1 MFGFDPYS
9 DDVPGAFIYDPLA
22 RQSRANAASTGFS
35 SDERPPEA
43 LAVDLDFSRAGLA
56 GQSVTIECFVKPDAS
71 ARGDARNAVVPL
83 DALAEADYHFDVSAS
98 DDSEMSFAVR
108 ELLAVMKALAD
119 PSRLRIVAALDGREL
134 CLCQIVELVG
144 LATST
149 VSRHMSILERA
160 RLVDARKDGRW
171 TYFRLAGEQ
180 GRPEASDAAALVF
193 RALAQ
198 DALVRADSARLKQ
211 ILKVNPEQLCR
222 QQSECKC

>member
-1 MFGFDPYS
+1 M
-9 DDVPGAFIYDPLA
+9 
-22 RQSRANAASTGFS
+22 
-35 SDERPPEA
+35 
-43 LAVDLDFSRAGLA
+43 
-56 GQSVTIECFVKPDAS
+56 
-71 ARGDARNAVVPL
+71 
-83 DALAEADYHFDVSAS
+83 
-98 DDSEMSFAVR
+98 R

-134 CLCQIVELVG
+134 CLCQLVELVG

-180 GRPEASDAAALVF
+180 GLPEASEAAALVF
-193 RALAQ
+193 RTLAQ
-198 DALVRADSARLKQ
+198 DAQIRADNARLKQ
-211 ILKVNPEQLCR
+211 ILKMNPEELCR